1 MFGRK
6 LSYGA
11 LGLVVAL
18 GVTTAPVLAAAT
30 RTGIVA
36 AKITITFA
44 KAPPSGSTVSC
55 GITLISGDT
64 LSPTDSK
71 FTSVQV
77 SGSTATCNLSVSY
90 RWLVNSASST
100 MSIAYSASGPNQSS
114 SGISRVITLPASNT
128 TTHVAIA
135 VSQ

>member
-6 LSYGA
+6 LACGA
-11 LGLVVAL
+11 IGLAL
-18 GVTTAPVLAAAT
+18 ALSVTTTPSFAAAT

-55 GITLISGDT
+55 GITLISSDT

-71 FTSVQV
+71 FTSVKV
-77 SGSTATCNLSVSY
+77 SGSTATCNLAVSY

-100 MSIAYSASGPNQSS
+100 MSIAYSASGPDQSS
-114 SGISRVITLPASNT
+114 SGIARVITLPPSNT
-128 TTHVAIA
+128 TTHVAVA